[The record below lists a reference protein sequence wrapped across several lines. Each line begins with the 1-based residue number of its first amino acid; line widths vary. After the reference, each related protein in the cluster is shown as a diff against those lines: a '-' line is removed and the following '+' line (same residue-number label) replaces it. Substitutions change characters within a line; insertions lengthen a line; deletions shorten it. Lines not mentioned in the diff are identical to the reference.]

1 MTRNI
6 FTPNSAKEAVVEMDT
21 FRNDILG
28 AAAFSFG
35 LTALQFQA
43 NQTPAI
49 ASVALAF
56 LALWAA
62 LKVAP
67 KSAEHKRFYDNYG
80 FWAGH
85 FRAFR
90 TNLVLFAGLLFL
102 GFIAGGILTLDR
114 LLCFSLAKAF
124 GH

>member
-1 MTRNI
+1 MNRNL
-6 FTPNSAKEAVVEMDT
+6 FTPTSVEDAVVELDT

-43 NQTPAI
+43 NQAPSI
-49 ASVALAF
+49 ATAALVF
-56 LALWAA
+56 LMLWAA
-62 LKVAP
+62 LKVIP
-67 KSAEHKRFYDNYG
+67 KYSEHKRLYDNLG

-85 FRAFR
+85 FRMFR

-102 GFIAGGILTLDR
+102 IFVAGGVLTLDR
-114 LLCFSLAKAF
+114 LLCFSLAKVF
-124 GH
+124 VH